1 MEKRSCSL
9 MIVGVGGQGT
19 LLTSRILGSV
29 FMNAGFDVKVSEVHG
44 MSQRG
49 GSVVTYVKCAGK
61 VYSPLIGEGEA
72 DYILAF
78 EKLEAARY
86 LPYLKTEGV
95 MIVNLLEIT
104 PASVEKGG
112 YPAGIIEKLEQAG
125 ADVIAIDAT
134 ALAKQAGNVKSVN
147 VAMLGRL
154 AKLMPFSY
162 DEWIASLTEHVREQ
176 FFDANKKAFDLAY
189 FEA

>member
-1 MEKRSCSL
+1 MDSCNI

-19 LLTSRILGSV
+19 LLTGRILGSV
-29 FMNAGFDVKVSEVHG
+29 FINAGYDAKVSEVHG

-61 VYSPLIGEGEA
+61 VYSPVITQGEA

-86 LPYLKTEGV
+86 LSYLKPEGV
-95 MIVNLLEIT
+95 LLVNLLEIP
-104 PASVEKGG
+104 PANIGKGE
-112 YPAGIIEKLEQAG
+112 YPAGIMEKLEQSG
-125 ADVIAIDAT
+125 AKVIAIDA
-134 ALAKQAGNVKSVN
+134 ASMAKEAGNIKSVN

-154 AKLMPFSY
+154 AKLTAFSY
-162 DEWIASLTEHVREQ
+162 EEWIASLAEHLRGESLEM
-176 FFDANKKAFDLAY
+176 NKRAFDLGY
-189 FEA
+189 R

>member
-1 MEKRSCSL
+1 MESCSI

-29 FMNAGFDVKVSEVHG
+29 FMEAGYDVKVSEVHG

-49 GSVVTYVKCAGK
+49 GSVVTYMRCADK
-61 VYSPLIGEGEA
+61 VYSPVITEGEA

-86 LPYLKTEGV
+86 LPCLKPDGA
-95 MIVNLLEIT
+95 MIVNLLET
-104 PASVEKGG
+104 APATVGKGE
-112 YPAGIIEKLEQAG
+112 YPAGIIEKLGQTG
-125 ADVIAIDAT
+125 AKVSAFDAT
-134 ALAKQAGNVKSVN
+134 AIAKEAGNVKSIN

-154 AKLMPFSY
+154 AKLMPFGY
-162 DEWIASLTEHVREQ
+162 EVWIASLKENVREQ
-176 FFDANKKAFDLAY
+176 FFDMNKKAFDIAY
-189 FEA
+189 N